1 MASVFLLNLINGYLK
16 MDKVLELKFKFQ
28 NQPSSLRMEPS
39 LWLDKVGHEIHA
51 EMLEKLF
58 K

>member
-1 MASVFLLNLINGYLK
+1 MTFVFLFSPINGYVK

-39 LWLDKVGHEIHA
+39 LWSDKVGHEIHA

>member
-1 MASVFLLNLINGYLK
+1 MTFVFLFNLINGKLK
-16 MDKVLELKFKFQ
+16 MDKLLKLKFKFQ

-39 LWLDKVGHEIHA
+39 LWSDKVGHKIHA